1 MQAITVEL
9 QDSFSYLPVILFII
23 MGIIGTLLILFLKF
37 KIKPRKPRVPVPK
50 PAPPQSIM
58 ALKDKHIRALNQIEK
73 RHSDGKISDRQA
85 FQAVSRV
92 VRDFVYAATGIKV
105 QNYTLM
111 EIHKAGLPLLY
122 ELISQC
128 YIPEFAADSEANIN
142 EVINKARTV
151 ISQWN

>member
-73 RHSDGKISDRQA
+73 RHTDGKISDRQA

-105 QNYTLM
+105 HTSCRPGQNSKTGNTTHSRSRHPPWRHRGDR
-111 EIHKAGLPLLY
+111 ILL
-122 ELISQC
+122 SQ
-128 YIPEFAADSEANIN
+128 P
-142 EVINKARTV
+142 
-151 ISQWN
+151 

>member
-9 QDSFSYLPVILFII
+9 QESFTYLPAILFVLA
-23 MGIIGTLLILFLKF
+23 GIAGTLLILFLQ
-37 KIKPRKPRVPVPK
+37 IKPREKKPRVPIVK
-50 PAPPQSIM
+50 PVAPQNIYT
-58 ALKDKHIRALNQIEK
+58 LKEKYIRALTDIERK
-73 RHSDGKISDRQA
+73 RSEEKITDRQA
-85 FQAVSRV
+85 VQSVSRI

-111 EIHKAGLPLLY
+111 EIHSAGLPRLY

-128 YIPEFAADSEANIN
+128 YIPEFAANTKVNIY